1 VKLSWIRLSTCLPL
15 VVISL
20 SASAALI
27 LIIPNLKYFQDKTGA
42 VATFN
47 SAGDINE
54 KGAFFQSLG
63 TNGRSC
69 ATCHQADQAF
79 SLSAKGVRETYERTH
94 GNDPLFAA
102 VDGANCPSANPKS
115 RAAHSLLLERGLIRI
130 GITLPENPQ
139 FTIQVV
145 RDPYGCAIT
154 TDPATGRPLVSVY
167 RRPLPSTNLRFLSA
181 VMFDGRET
189 VMPLN
194 NAQTYQNNLYQ
205 DLTHQAISA
214 VQTHFQGQ
222 TPSAEKVDEIVRFEE
237 GLSTAQIHDD
247 DAGALYG
254 HQASGGPM
262 ALVTQ
267 EYYPAINDVLGGDP
281 EGDKFNSKAFSIYAA
296 WEKPGA
302 YRERR
307 DQDDRARQEI
317 AAGEK
322 LFNTA
327 PLVITG
333 VRGLND
339 NATLGNP
346 ASIAGT
352 CTTCHDSP
360 NVGNHSVALPLDI
373 ATSRLAAYET
383 DPAIYAALHELSA
396 PELPIYEIT
405 GCPDPSNPGETVN
418 YYTSDP
424 GKGLVTGL
432 CADVNRGKGPILR
445 GLAARAPYFHN
456 GAAANLEE
464 LVNFYNQR
472 FQMNL
477 SAKEKKE
484 LIAFLNAL

>member
-1 VKLSWIRLSTCLPL
+1 LAAVSI
-15 VVISL
+15 
-20 SASAALI
+20 SASAALAY
-27 LIIPNLKYFQDKTGA
+27 LIPNLKHFQDKTGA

-47 SAGDINE
+47 TGGSINE

-79 SLSAKGVRETYERTH
+79 SISAKGVREVYERTH
-94 GNDPLFAA
+94 GNDPLFAG
-102 VDGANCPSANPKS
+102 VDGANCPNANLKERS
-115 RAAHSLLLERGLIRI
+115 SHSLLLERGLIRI

-189 VMPLN
+189 AMPLN
-194 NAQTYQNNLYQ
+194 NAQTFQSNLYQ
-205 DLTHQAISA
+205 DLTNQAISA
-214 VQTHFQGQ
+214 VQTHSQGQ

-237 GLSTAQIHDD
+237 GLYTAQVHDD
-247 DAGALYG
+247 DAGPLDRHGAG
-254 HQASGGPM
+254 GGPTG
-262 ALVTQ
+262 LLGQ
-267 EYYPAINDVLGGDP
+267 QYYPGVNDVLGGDP
-281 EGDKFNSKAFSIYAA
+281 DGDKFNPSAFSLYAA
-296 WEKPGA
+296 WGKSGA
-302 YRERR
+302 YGERGDR
-307 DQDDRARQEI
+307 DEKARQQI

-322 LFNTA
+322 LFNTT

-339 NATLGNP
+339 NAALGNP

-352 CTTCHDSP
+352 CTTCHDAP
-360 NVGNHSVALPLDI
+360 NVGDHSVALPLDI
-373 ATSRLAAYET
+373 ATSRLGAYET
-383 DPAIYAALHELSA
+383 DPSISAGLHELSA

-424 GKGLVTGL
+424 GKGLITGM

-477 SAKEKKE
+477 SQKEKKE
-484 LIAFLNAL
+484 LIAFLNSL